1 MGSETDYTCTLT
13 PPPPPRARH
22 GKGWAQLLYTHSEA
36 WSLGHWEGGIWGSL
50 LMTRAVLVWCKDW
63 LVQGRG
69 PRDRGLGS
77 RSATPSRPS
86 QHSKRRRLVG
96 SLASCALPSTWAFS
110 HFPHVLSYSPSSLLL
125 LFQSFSSPPSIVIH
139 PVYCFKQ
146 PWQSGRHLEPQTTG
160 CNKLE
165 NSAIWGKFFIHSSS

>member
-1 MGSETDYTCTLT
+1 MGRVGPSSCIPIQKRGLWGTE
-13 PPPPPRARH
+13 REA
-22 GKGWAQLLYTHSEA
+22 SEA
-36 WSLGHWEGGIWGSL
+36 HCWWPVLSLCGVRTGLCKEEARG
-50 LMTRAVLVWCKDW
+50 TEVWVPA
-63 LVQGRG
+63 LQHHPG
-69 PRDRGLGS
+69 P
-77 RSATPSRPS
+77 
-86 QHSKRRRLVG
+86 HSKRRRLVG

-110 HFPHVLSYSPSSLLL
+110 HFPHVLSYSPSSLFL
-125 LFQSFSSPPSIVIH
+125 LFQSFSSCPSIVIH